1 MKIKFCGAD
10 KEVTGSA
17 HLIQLENGFSFL
29 LDCGLYQGYDKDME
43 SFNKTWL
50 FDPATLD
57 CIVLSHAHIDHT
69 GRLPRIVKD
78 GFDGPIYATPATRSL
93 AAILLLDS
101 ALIHE
106 RDAEYAR
113 KKMQDRH
120 IEYSEVMLEPLYV
133 PDDVPPVMKKFTTH
147 DYDNWFSI
155 HPDVQVLYKDS
166 GHILGASSVNIK
178 IMENGKQTILSFTG
192 DIGRPNRPILR
203 DPDPMIISD
212 IIISESTYG
221 NRIHPAAPEESNILL
236 DIIRQTCVEQKGKL
250 IIPAFSVGRTQELV
264 YIMDK
269 LYNDKLLPK
278 VPVYVDSPLSVNAT
292 AIYNAHPEC
301 YDRELLHYLLIDK
314 DPFGFNG
321 LTYIKNVEESKSL
334 NDNHD
339 PCVIISAS
347 GMANAGRIQHHIINN
362 CDNPRNTILIIGYC
376 APGTPGRLLMDGTER
391 IRMHG
396 QEKPVRAAIKV
407 MQSFSAHGDKI
418 EMRNYLSNQRN
429 YAKKI
434 FLVHGEED
442 AQIAFKDFLEED
454 GFANIYIPSLGEEVM
469 I

>member
-1 MKIKFCGAD
+1 
-10 KEVTGSA
+10 
-17 HLIQLENGFSFL
+17 
-29 LDCGLYQGYDKDME
+29 
-43 SFNKTWL
+43 
-50 FDPATLD
+50 
-57 CIVLSHAHIDHT
+57 
-69 GRLPRIVKD
+69 
-78 GFDGPIYATPATRSL
+78 
-93 AAILLLDS
+93 
-101 ALIHE
+101 
-106 RDAEYAR
+106 
-113 KKMQDRH
+113 
-120 IEYSEVMLEPLYV
+120 
-133 PDDVPPVMKKFTTH
+133 
-147 DYDNWFSI
+147 
-155 HPDVQVLYKDS
+155 
-166 GHILGASSVNIK
+166 
-178 IMENGKQTILSFTG
+178 MENGKQTILSFTG

-236 DIIRQTCVEQKGKL
+236 DIIRLDLCRTKGQTDHSR
-250 IIPAFSVGRTQELV
+250 IYHIRHTQELV

-376 APGTPGRLLMDGTER
+376 ARRVRRVACLWTVRSGSECMDKKNPCV
-391 IRMHG
+391 
-396 QEKPVRAAIKV
+396 Q
-407 MQSFSAHGDKI
+407 QSK
-418 EMRNYLSNQRN
+418 
-429 YAKKI
+429 
-434 FLVHGEED
+434 
-442 AQIAFKDFLEED
+442 
-454 GFANIYIPSLGEEVM
+454 
-469 I
+469 